1 MFLQGNHSN
10 SLLRAPKNRLLLR
23 AKQARFHP
31 RILRLLLRRYAP
43 KRRRL
48 P

>member
-1 MFLQGNHSN
+1 MFLQGNHPN
-10 SLLRAPKNRLLLR
+10 SLFRPPKERLLLC